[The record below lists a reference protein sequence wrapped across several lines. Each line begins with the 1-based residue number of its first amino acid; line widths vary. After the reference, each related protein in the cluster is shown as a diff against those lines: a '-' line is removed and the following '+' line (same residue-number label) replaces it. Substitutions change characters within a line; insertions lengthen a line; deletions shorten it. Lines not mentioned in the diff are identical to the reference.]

1 MWVFTNKGF
10 FSIVEDRDNANN
22 HLVRA
27 RMKGDL
33 ERLFAPYFAFPKL
46 QVEETPD
53 ADYRFRVSLHKSVV
67 TNAIGVAV
75 DEIDYDNFK
84 NSYRD
89 NEKIPHTLRS
99 LTHYHMHDVWSAMH
113 EAQEH
118 GKSYEEAED
127 GLESAKVHD

>member
-10 FSIVEDRDNANN
+10 FSIVEDRDNPDN

-33 ERLFAPYFAFPKL
+33 ERLFAPYFPSSKI
-46 QVEETPD
+46 QVKETPD
-53 ADYRFRVSLHKSVV
+53 ADYRFRVSLHKPVV

-75 DEIDYDNFK
+75 DDIDYDNFK

-89 NEKIPHTLRS
+89 NKKIPRTTRS
-99 LTHYHMHDVWSAMH
+99 LLHYHMHDVWDAMR

-118 GKSYEEAED
+118 GKSYEEAATN
-127 GLESAKVHD
+127 L

>member
-10 FSIVEDRDNANN
+10 VSIVEDRNDSTKL
-22 HLVRA
+22 LVRA

-33 ERLFAPYFAFPKL
+33 ERLFHALLPWLK
-46 QVEETPD
+46 VEETPD
-53 ADYRFRVSLHKSVV
+53 ADYRFRVSLHKPVV

-89 NEKIPHTLRS
+89 NEEIPQTIRS
-99 LTHYHMHDVWSAMH
+99 LMHYHMHEVWEAMWK
-113 EAQEH
+113 AQ
-118 GKSYEEAED
+118 KSGLTYEEAEV
-127 GLESAKVHD
+127 EVRKHYSI

>member
-46 QVEETPD
+46 KVEETPD

-89 NEKIPHTLRS
+89 NESIPNPQRS
-99 LTHYHMHDVWSAMH
+99 LVHYHMHDVWTAMWTAQKDAKTFEEVAD
-113 EAQEH
+113 EADPVKTH
-118 GKSYEEAED
+118 G
-127 GLESAKVHD
+127 

>member
-10 FSIVEDRDNANN
+10 FSIVEDRDNADN

-33 ERLFAPYFAFPKL
+33 ERLFKAYGVTKL

-53 ADYRFRVSLHKSVV
+53 ADYRFRVSLHKPVV

-118 GKSYEEAED
+118 GKDYEEAEE
-127 GLESAKVHD
+127 GLRSAKVHD